1 MTKNTRDHDWAPD
14 DHRVHD
20 STGNVFL
27 DMGMRDA
34 EERLAKAEL
43 ARLVRAEIRTRGL
56 SQAEAARVLGIHQ
69 PDVSDLVRGSLDR
82 FSLTR
87 LERFLNALDLEVR
100 IQVGPRPHGKAQAGI
115 SVERVESF

>member
-1 MTKNTRDHDWAPD
+1 MSDRTRDNEAIPE

-20 STGNVFL
+20 SSGNVFL

-43 ARLVRAEIRTRGL
+43 ARLVRAEIRRRGL
-56 SQAEAARVLGIHQ
+56 SQAEAARILGIHQ

-87 LERFLNALDLEVR
+87 LERLLNALDLEVR